1 MSQLE
6 YDFCRKYVIEFL
18 AIINYP
24 VDDDS
29 VELIEKYREQ
39 ALFEVERIYKGSP
52 LYASAIKEVNDD
64 YNRQL
69 YDYVEDKVAFVDKG
83 FFNSII
89 SNMNKLLMAYRNYA
103 LRLGMK
109 VPAENIENYYGNYLI
124 ALERTLRFEIN
135 PTLK

>member
-6 YDFCRKYVIEFL
+6 YEFCRKYVIEFL

-69 YDYVEDKVAFVDKG
+69 FDYVEDKVAFVDKG
-83 FFNSII
+83 FFNSRI
-89 SNMNKLLMAYRNYA
+89 SNMNKLLMDYRNYA